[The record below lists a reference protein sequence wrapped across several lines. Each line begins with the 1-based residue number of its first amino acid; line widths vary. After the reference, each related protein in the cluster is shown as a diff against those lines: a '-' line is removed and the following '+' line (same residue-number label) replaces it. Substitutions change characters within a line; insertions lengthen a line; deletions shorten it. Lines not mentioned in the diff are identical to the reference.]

1 MSHKLQTHLRIL
13 WVSDMLRNGCFFFC
27 FFLLEKLVSIGWIY
41 LPCCKSHTACC
52 TFGETDPRQAMIFCS
67 AKWHILSR
75 IKCGMFN
82 LQFSFATYK
91 LMTWGLVL
99 WVGRKALLF
108 FFFYRGGMK
117 ENVWELTWT
126 TFLEKK
132 KRHPLTFKSRNDST
146 LSWDPTEC
154 TCSTHGVSESNPLW
168 QKTGQGWMDGWMD
181 ISSQTKNGLTS
192 SA

>member
-1 MSHKLQTHLRIL
+1 MLLNVSQIADTFVNPMGL
-13 WVSDMLRNGCFFFC
+13 WHAQEWLFFFV
-27 FFLLEKLVSIGWIY
+27 FFAFFI
-41 LPCCKSHTACC
+41 
-52 TFGETDPRQAMIFCS
+52 GETCEHWLDIFAMLQITHCILRYMIFCS
-67 AKWHILSR
+67 VKWHILSR

-99 WVGRKALLF
+99 WVGRKALHF
-108 FFFYRGGMK
+108 SFFYRGGMT
-117 ENVWELTWT
+117 ENVWELTRT

-168 QKTGQGWMDGWMD
+168 QKTG
-181 ISSQTKNGLTS
+181 
-192 SA
+192 